1 MLAEFDEEG
10 AAAVTDAQV
19 FCLSIMFLSGTI
31 TTAFVAIFWED
42 MSQRKRR
49 YILTGLALWLGPPMY
64 FLWTKG
70 VMG

>member
-1 MLAEFDEEG
+1 M
-10 AAAVTDAQV
+10 TDAQV
-19 FCLSIMFLSGTI
+19 FCLTIMFMTGAVAA
-31 TTAFVAIFWED
+31 AFVTIFWED

-49 YILTGLALWLGPPMY
+49 NVMTGLALWLGPPMY